1 MKKSV
6 LLALLIS
13 AVLQLSA
20 QHKLIEGNM
29 SPEVK
34 GSATTGHLFLVVK
47 EYQELNQKSKKKV
60 NKAGPMTYLDLPLDA
75 TNVSLSGNLFT
86 TKLICFQGENVKW
99 TKDIGMTNTSFP
111 TGIATDTD
119 GNVYTGEKNADGE
132 SISLYKFNK
141 EGEELWSAKFDSLY
155 TLHEIFVNEDENLT
169 TLVSFTYSEKIESGN
184 TYSYKEKFIYE
195 TLTVNRNSGKR
206 MAKESNQGP
215 SYYCGIGFSNP
226 TLQTH
231 RINYFFLGDTLV
243 YSRNDTLKMLTVSM
257 EELAD
262 HDIIDVIGEESAYIV
277 LCQNRETGNYK
288 LLINRWAEGS
298 ELEKIIKLSISPHA
312 KIVKLMKNE
321 LNGVSI
327 FYTQN
332 NQLKMLKVSNS
343 LEIINDNNTL
353 TKASVFEFISDIII
367 DSNGGITLVGLN
379 AVNGLRTIF
388 LKEI

>member
-1 MKKSV
+1 
-6 LLALLIS
+6 
-13 AVLQLSA
+13 
-20 QHKLIEGNM
+20 
-29 SPEVK
+29 
-34 GSATTGHLFLVVK
+34 
-47 EYQELNQKSKKKV
+47 
-60 NKAGPMTYLDLPLDA
+60 
-75 TNVSLSGNLFT
+75 
-86 TKLICFQGENVKW
+86 
-99 TKDIGMTNTSFP
+99 
-111 TGIATDTD
+111 
-119 GNVYTGEKNADGE
+119 
-132 SISLYKFNK
+132 K

-298 ELEKIIKLSISPHA
+298 ELEKIIKLSISPNA
-312 KIVKLMKNE
+312 RIVKLMKNE

>member
-1 MKKSV
+1 
-6 LLALLIS
+6 
-13 AVLQLSA
+13 
-20 QHKLIEGNM
+20 
-29 SPEVK
+29 
-34 GSATTGHLFLVVK
+34 
-47 EYQELNQKSKKKV
+47 
-60 NKAGPMTYLDLPLDA
+60 
-75 TNVSLSGNLFT
+75 
-86 TKLICFQGENVKW
+86 
-99 TKDIGMTNTSFP
+99 
-111 TGIATDTD
+111 
-119 GNVYTGEKNADGE
+119 
-132 SISLYKFNK
+132 
-141 EGEELWSAKFDSLY
+141 
-155 TLHEIFVNEDENLT
+155 
-169 TLVSFTYSEKIESGN
+169 
-184 TYSYKEKFIYE
+184 
-195 TLTVNRNSGKR
+195 
-206 MAKESNQGP
+206 GP

-298 ELEKIIKLSISPHA
+298 ELEKIIKLSISPNA
-312 KIVKLMKNE
+312 RIVKLMKNE